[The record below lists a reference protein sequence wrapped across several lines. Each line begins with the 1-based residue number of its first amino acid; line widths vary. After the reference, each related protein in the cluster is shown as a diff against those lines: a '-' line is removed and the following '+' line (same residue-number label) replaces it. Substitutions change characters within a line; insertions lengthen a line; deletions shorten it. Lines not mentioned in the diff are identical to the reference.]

1 MFLTLRPVGGSDL
14 SGPRTVCDVPAGC
27 DAAYRLLLEPFAV
40 LVVPMTL
47 APLFVSAWLAGFFAA
62 SRFDLNL
69 RPVLN
74 DCMKGLPMN
83 TNGQGQKTAK
93 IKLEKKEPGCSRDLT
108 RY

>member
-1 MFLTLRPVGGSDL
+1 MSVHQCRIEIRQDRVSSID
-14 SGPRTVCDVPAGC
+14 
-27 DAAYRLLLEPFAV
+27 EI
-40 LVVPMTL
+40 L
-47 APLFVSAWLAGFFAA
+47 AEWGDSRWMVIEELATSRAWLAGFFAA